1 MRRGLVAA
9 ALCLALGTAG
19 AQTPEVTALRE
30 EVARLHADLAR
41 VEARLEKLAAA
52 GPVPAAT
59 AGAAAPVATVA
70 TAAAV
75 APAATVAP
83 QAVVAP
89 RAMVAG
95 SAGTPAAAPSLSPA
109 EARRVAWRGLKEGQ
123 SEAEVEALLGPPT
136 KRFELSGKQVSYY
149 YYQGVGAGSVFF
161 DGTGRISSVQ
171 RPPG

>member
-1 MRRGLVAA
+1 MRRQLVAA
-9 ALCLALGTAG
+9 ALCLALGTAQ
-19 AQTPEVTALRE
+19 AQPAEVTALRE
-30 EVARLHADLAR
+30 EVARLHAELAR

-52 GPVPAAT
+52 GTPPVTAASLAPAA
-59 AGAAAPVATVA
+59 A
-70 TAAAV
+70 AAAV
-75 APAATVAP
+75 AVAAPA
-83 QAVVAP
+83 AVVAP

-95 SAGTPAAAPSLSPA
+95 STEAPAGAPSLSPA

-149 YYQGVGAGSVFF
+149 YYQGLGAGSVFF
-161 DGTGRISSVQ
+161 DGSGRISSVQ